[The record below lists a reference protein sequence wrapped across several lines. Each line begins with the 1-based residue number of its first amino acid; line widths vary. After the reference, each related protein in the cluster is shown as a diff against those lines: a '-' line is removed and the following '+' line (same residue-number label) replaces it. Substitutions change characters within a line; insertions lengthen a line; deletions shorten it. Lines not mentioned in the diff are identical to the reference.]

1 MSKSFV
7 VIPADKEDLIQN
19 KYLPYLKE
27 KRYIGV
33 IGVEKGGRWKILH
46 QPYAQRKVLIN
57 QEILKLIVRGF

>member
-1 MSKSFV
+1 VSKSFV
-7 VIPADKEDLIQN
+7 VIPADKEELIQN

-46 QPYAQRKVLIN
+46 QPYAQRKVLVN
-57 QEILKLIVRGF
+57 QKIISLVLKGF